1 MFWVFGPPFRKCV
14 VWCVCFLLVGNHT
27 RAQARIDSGEDVIVG
42 VNKYK
47 PTTEALID
55 VLQIDN
61 AAVAAGQ
68 VIIIFTIC
76 TMLAF
81 L

>member
-1 MFWVFGPPFRKCV
+1 MGSGFVLTQHV
-14 VWCVCFLLVGNHT
+14 
-27 RAQARIDSGEDVIVG
+27 QARIDSGEDVIVG

-47 PTTEALID
+47 PTKEDLID

-68 VIIIFTIC
+68 V
-76 TMLAF
+76 
-81 L
+81 